1 MEVFTGPFVP
11 GTAVRRVGTHGMI
24 HYTCDL
30 CKREID
36 REGPRYSVQIE
47 VSAAFN
53 PLEDDEA
60 DDDRDHL
67 LEVQEILE
75 RLDPTDCDEAGGDVH
90 QELHFDLCHACR
102 RKFMKNP
109 LGREPSKQFD
119 FSKN

>member
-1 MEVFTGPFVP
+1 
-11 GTAVRRVGTHGMI
+11 MI

-36 REGPRYSVQIE
+36 SEGLRYAVKIE
-47 VSAAFN
+47 VNATFD
-53 PLEDDEA
+53 PLAEDEA

-75 RLDPTDCDEAGGDVH
+75 QLEASDEDVGDDVH
-90 QELHFDLCHACR
+90 LEALYDLCPECC
-102 RKFMKNP
+102 RKFRLNP
-109 LGREPSKQFD
+109 LGRESLKQFD